1 MVNSASEDMP
11 PLDESINSTM
21 DPYADP
27 VSYQCYDNGT
37 LLVPVQIGPMNQ
49 TLTTAEEVTF

>member
-1 MVNSASEDMP
+1 MVNLESDDMP
-11 PLDESINSTM
+11 PMDLSINSTE
-21 DPYADP
+21 DPFADP

-49 TLTTAEEVTF
+49 TLTTAEEVT